1 MDNRSHLLHWLKEMD
16 KHESASK
23 LLAALE
29 AGTPDAFE
37 GMAAGLAPDAFIMA
51 PVRGEATGREAVIQN
66 LKGARPAEVAG
77 WEGPTEEPRGLRITA
92 RTPAGPFP
100 GITWLLIF
108 DPEGRIRQILESRL
122 RAAPSTPGPL
132 RFTEVITAAINGAMD
147 NGTPTVLGYVNE
159 QGQPR
164 LSFRGTTQAYSED
177 QLAVWARYEDAGLP
191 TAIQKNPHVSVVYY
205 AQGTGNLI
213 FEGRARIDNSP
224 AVREHVFDHSPVVEQ
239 RADPER
245 NGVAIIIDVDK
256 VTGRIGGE
264 RVNMARTP

>member
-1 MDNRSHLLHWLKEMD
+1 MD
-16 KHESASK
+16 KHESAIK
-23 LLAALE
+23 LLAALQ
-29 AGTPDAFE
+29 AGTPDAFDRLASAL
-37 GMAAGLAPDAFIMA
+37 AADAFIMA
-51 PVRGEATGREAVIQN
+51 PVRGEASGRDAVMQN
-66 LKGARPAEVAG
+66 LKGARPADVAA

-92 RTPAGPFP
+92 RTPGGQFP

-108 DPEGRIRQILESRL
+108 DPESRIRQILESRV
-122 RAAPSTPGPL
+122 RAAPSKPGPL
-132 RFTEVITAAINGAMD
+132 RLTEAMTAAINGAMD
-147 NGTPTVLGYVNE
+147 NGTPMVLGYVNE

-213 FEGRARIDNSP
+213 FEGRAHIDNGP
-224 AVREHVFDHSPVVEQ
+224 AVRAHVFDHSPVVEQ

-264 RVNMARTP
+264 RVNMARMP